1 MSNYAFNY
9 ESIIRHNWQRVHLC
23 FVDIW
28 WLINELHTG
37 SDCLRAEWF
46 KILWMFFP
54 PTCNFWQTFILLKHL
69 WIQNRSYPIVV
80 SAVDVSW
87 HSEVSNFHEQPV
99 AHQAVA
105 CRQVTVHKVL
115 RRQVDHP
122 WCDLSG
128 YVQHLRQT
136 QFPIGLKW
144 LSVNQDH
151 CIWTVSSV
159 SITTDFSSVTLVPT
173 SIWMLTTHLKE

>member
-1 MSNYAFNY
+1 MKVFSTN
-9 ESIIRHNWQRVHLC
+9 L
-23 FVDIW
+23 
-28 WLINELHTG
+28 LT
-37 SDCLRAEWF
+37 
-46 KILWMFFP
+46 
-54 PTCNFWQTFILLKHL
+54 ILLKHL
-69 WIQNRSYPIVV
+69 RKQNRTYPIVV

-87 HSEVSNFHEQPV
+87 HSEVSDFHEQPV

-122 WCDLSG
+122 WGDLSG

-136 QFPIGLKW
+136 QFPIGLQW

-151 CIWTVSSV
+151 CIWTMSSGRKNDP
-159 SITTDFSSVTLVPT
+159 TDFSSVTLVPK
-173 SIWMLTTHLKE
+173 SIWMLTTYLKSKWILQCIR